1 MNLEPEHIETAPSK
15 DPNAIRAMFA
25 RIARRYDLNNRLHSM
40 WRDQAWR
47 RAAVKMSQLRPDEDI
62 LDVACGTGDLTAM
75 LAQAKVKGPKGDI
88 QLFPSAHESHGRM
101 YHLAPNDGVFD
112 LKKGK
117 VESPLLGRVVGADFC
132 PEMLDLARGKFPRLP
147 IEWVL
152 ADAHS
157 LPFADA
163 SFDVVTIA
171 FGLRNLADP
180 RRALAGFARLL
191 RPGGRLVVLE
201 FTPEGHGQGGRAIGW
216 FTRHIMPRTASA
228 IAGAGGDAYD
238 YLHKSV
244 QSFLT
249 ARQVAQELALA
260 GLTQVTTREMTF
272 GTVALCRGIKTE

>member
-1 MNLEPEHIETAPSK
+1 MEQTSPSK
-15 DPNAIRAMFA
+15 DPNTIRTMFA

-47 RAAVKMSQLRPDEDI
+47 RAAAKMAQLQPGEDA

-75 LAQAKVKGPKGDI
+75 LAREKAG
-88 QLFPSAHESHGRM
+88 
-101 YHLAPNDGVFD
+101 
-112 LKKGK
+112 
-117 VESPLLGRVVGADFC
+117 GRVVGADFC
-132 PEMLDLARGKFPRLP
+132 PEMLDLARKKFPHLP
-147 IEWVL
+147 IEWVT

-201 FTPEGHGQGGRAIGW
+201 FTPAPRGWGGRTIAW
-216 FTRHIMPRTASA
+216 FTRHVMPRTASA
-228 IAGAGGDAYD
+228 IAGEGGEAYD

-249 ARQVAQELALA
+249 AGQLAQALTAA
-260 GLTQVTTREMTF
+260 GLADVRKRELTF
-272 GTVALCRGIKTE
+272 GTVALCRGVKRRQ

>member
-1 MNLEPEHIETAPSK
+1 MCLGEPGTYTHRERLPRVGRWGAQVMEQTSPSK
-15 DPNAIRAMFA
+15 DPQTIRTMFA

-47 RAAVKMSQLRPDEDI
+47 RAAMKMAQLRPGEDA

-75 LAQAKVKGPKGDI
+75 LARENGGI
-88 QLFPSAHESHGRM
+88 QLSR
-101 YHLAPNDGVFD
+101 
-112 LKKGK
+112 
-117 VESPLLGRVVGADFC
+117 GRVVGADFC
-132 PEMLDLARGKFPRLP
+132 PEMLEIARKKFPHLP

-157 LPFADA
+157 LPFAQA
-163 SFDVVTIA
+163 SFDVITIA

-201 FTPEGHGQGGRAIGW
+201 FTPEGRGRGGQAIGW
-216 FTRHIMPRTASA
+216 FTRHIMTHTASA
-228 IAGAGGDAYD
+228 IAGAGGEAYD

-260 GLTQVTTREMTF
+260 GLTDVQTREMTF
-272 GTVALCRGIKTE
+272 GTVALCRGLK